1 MCFWKFFFNFT
12 DSTTFSTNSNSTKLF
27 LWNVDFFSLNFE
39 TIKESNQAFNKLCTN
54 LRRYRVDFFWCLKLT
69 FIYNLKTNRRHENH
83 SGRRP
88 ENFNLKSSH
97 NDFTKSPVNSSKLI
111 FVWGNSRYL
120 RGSPRPFSGSKAII
134 LVIYNRFLKNIFSRT
149 RSFLNKKYRKKFVIN
164 WCHPSWT
171 NQKL

>member
-1 MCFWKFFFNFT
+1 MSIFFLSTLRLLKNQIMPLTNFVLT
-12 DSTTFSTNSNSTKLF
+12 CVGTEL
-27 LWNVDFFSLNFE
+27 
-39 TIKESNQAFNKLCTN
+39 I
-54 LRRYRVDFFWCLKLT
+54 FFWCLKLT